1 MAIKDFKFYATE
13 LKSEECFC
21 GKTKKPRMSFCYR
34 CYKSLPGDMQKDLYQ
49 PLGLEGIKEI
59 AMVNPDAAEYLKNN
73 IVFDDGKM
81 TFCYIGDDRIKI
93 IKKET

>member
-49 PLGLEGIKEI
+49 PLGNGYEEAYEEAVAWL
-59 AMVNPDAAEYLKNN
+59 
-73 IVFDDGKM
+73 
-81 TFCYIGDDRIKI
+81 T
-93 IKKET
+93 

>member
-1 MAIKDFKFYATE
+1 MNEIETYEKV
-13 LKSEECFC
+13 KSEI
-21 GKTKKPRMSFCYR
+21 
-34 CYKSLPGDMQKDLYQ
+34 
-49 PLGLEGIKEI
+49 LEGIKEI